1 MTMHDGHGID
11 ANKIDAPRIDRRA
24 LLTAGLGLG
33 GFALLAGRSEARI
46 RVSGPIGGSDTQ
58 RGGRVLVLVQLTG
71 GNDGLSMVVPYGDD
85 GYGRARTSIRIPDDA
100 VLKIDE
106 YRGLNPELKGLK
118 RHYDAGRVAIVE
130 GCGYPDPIRSH
141 FKSYEIWHT
150 ASTRGRSVGEG
161 WVGKLAD
168 VAWDKDETPE
178 LVVHVGGTAPYSVY
192 SLSHPPVIFQ
202 TPQSYRWVS
211 PETEDLA
218 AYRKAAEEDSQR
230 LDEKR
235 KQKSKAK
242 QTGSEAAID
251 RLRGVLADANDSSTR
266 IRRAAVAYQPGA
278 QYPADELGES
288 LRVVASILDAHIG
301 SRVVSV
307 ELAGFDSHNNQRGQH
322 DGRMRILDGALSA
335 FLDDLKGRSIEDDV
349 MVVVFS
355 EFGRR
360 VKENGSRGTDH
371 GTAGPMLVLGSK
383 VKGGLYGKHPSM
395 TDLDEGDLKFTTDF
409 RSVYATA
416 IQSWLGADSTKVLGA
431 KYPLL
436 PLV

>member
-1 MTMHDGHGID
+1 MNMHERHG
-11 ANKIDAPRIDRRA
+11 IDRRA

-33 GFALLAGRSEARI
+33 GFALLAGRGEARI
-46 RVSGPIGGSDTQ
+46 RFSGPLAGSEGD
-58 RGGRVLVLVQLTG
+58 RANRVLVLVQLTG
-71 GNDGLSMVVPYGDD
+71 GNDGLSTVVPYGDD
-85 GYGRARTSIRIPDDA
+85 GYNAARSSTRLSGDA

-106 YRGLNPELKGLK
+106 YRGLNAELKGLK

-141 FKSYEIWHT
+141 FKSYEVWHT
-150 ASTRGRSVGEG
+150 ASTRGRNAGEG

-168 VAWDKDETPE
+168 VAWAKDETPE

-202 TPQSYRWVS
+202 TPQSYRWIGTDS
-211 PETEDLA
+211 DDLA
-218 AYRKAAEEDSQR
+218 AYRKASEEESMR
-230 LDEKR
+230 LNEKR

-242 QTGSEAAID
+242 QTGSEAAIE
-251 RLRGVLADANDSSTR
+251 RLRGVLSDANDSSSR
-266 IRRAAVAYQPGA
+266 IRRAAVAYESSTK
-278 QYPADELGES
+278 YPADELGES
-288 LRVVASILDAHIG
+288 LRVVASMLDARVG

-307 ELAGFDSHNNQRGQH
+307 ELNGFDSHNNQRAQH
-322 DGRMRILDGALSA
+322 DGRMRVLDGALAA
-335 FLDDLKGRSIEDDV
+335 FLDDLKGRSVEDDV
-349 MVVVFS
+349 MIVVFS

-371 GTAGPMLVLGSK
+371 GTAGPMLVLGSQ
-383 VKGGLYGKHPSM
+383 VKGGVYGKHPSL
-395 TDLDEGDLKFTTDF
+395 TDLDNGDLKFTTDF

-416 IQSWLGADSTKVLGA
+416 IERWLGADSTKVLGA
-431 KYPLL
+431 RYPLL